1 MRIHKHTQSMSTD
14 VTNISFKR
22 VITASP
28 ADLDEAFPGNL
39 LLTERV
45 SKTLEFRSYDLT
57 THLIRGYVNPS
68 KTCEPVR
75 WNVVQIC
82 E

>member
-1 MRIHKHTQSMSTD
+1 M
-14 VTNISFKR
+14 
-22 VITASP
+22 
-28 ADLDEAFPGNL
+28 DEAFPSNL

-45 SKTLEFRSYDLT
+45 SNTLEFRSYDLT

-68 KTCEPVR
+68 KACEQVR

>member
-1 MRIHKHTQSMSTD
+1 MSSTD
-14 VTNISFKR
+14 ADIHFQR

-28 ADLDEAFPGNL
+28 AELDEAFPRNL
-39 LLTERV
+39 LLTEQV

-68 KTCEPVR
+68 KTREPVR

>member
-1 MRIHKHTQSMSTD
+1 MALTSD
-14 VTNISFKR
+14 DISFKR

-28 ADLDEAFPGNL
+28 VELDEAFPSNL